1 MGIVAMVRAVIT
13 KGCKKILRGSE
24 AKVESSTVGKCRGR
38 NLVANMIQEVAV
50 VYSGDTR
57 GEIKWLIAEWE
68 EIINKAS
75 VEPINTKDWKIL
87 ISNPGHTKGQEE
99 KYK

>member
-1 MGIVAMVRAVIT
+1 MGIVAMVRAAIT
-13 KGCKKILRGSE
+13 KGCMKILRGSE

-38 NLVANMIQEVAV
+38 NLVANIIQEVAV
-50 VYSGDTR
+50 VYLGDTR

-75 VEPINTKDWKIL
+75 VEPIDTKDWKIL
-87 ISNPGHTKGQEE
+87 ISSPGHTKGQEE